1 MLEGMGRKAITAVVV
16 LAGIAAATVF
26 LVGRIQI
33 GSPGASSPV
42 ASPDLAQH
50 PLYRTYDFGE
60 AGPVL
65 RVGVQPLY
73 YPTGLIL
80 ETIRRDGVLREQLQG
95 LGLGLELFS
104 FYKGDDVNHFLL
116 HGDLDAGVGGDMPA
130 LRAAA
135 AGGVTVASVLHR
147 GYTSVLSRRWRFVAD
162 LKGQSIGYAFG
173 SNAHY
178 ALMKAL
184 ADEGLSE
191 DDVELIPM
199 EVTQMPSA
207 LQSGR
212 IQAFSAW
219 EPTVETVL
227 MMSPGTIVTSRTM
240 STGFLYFSDRLVQ
253 EQPMAARLLLAAQI
267 RATRWIL
274 RSRDNLRRATEWSI
288 QDAERF
294 SGESFPLGLD
304 RAMDLAEREL
314 LGVGSMPVPSGAGLA
329 PSGPLAIEFRFLKD
343 RSWIETDLSWDGLL
357 GAFDFSMITEVIG
370 RFDRYRL
377 EEYRYVDESAWGDPE
392 ELRDNG

>member
-1 MLEGMGRKAITAVVV
+1 MGRRTVTAAVV
-16 LAGIAAATVF
+16 LAGISAATLF
-26 LVGRIQI
+26 LVRRIQTRSQ
-33 GSPGASSPV
+33 GEPSPASSP
-42 ASPDLAQH
+42 DLTLH
-50 PLYRTYDFGE
+50 PLYRTYDFGK

-80 ETIRRDGVLREQLQG
+80 ETIRRDGVLREELQA
-95 LGLGLELFS
+95 LGLRLELFS

-116 HGDLDAGVGGDMPA
+116 RGDLDAGVGGDMPA
-130 LRAAA
+130 LGAAA
-135 AGGVTVASVLHR
+135 SGGVTITSVLHR
-147 GYTSVLSRRWRFVAD
+147 GYTSVLSRRSRFVAD
-162 LKGQSIGYAFG
+162 LKGQRIAYALG

-191 DDVELIPM
+191 SDVDLIPM
-199 EVTQMPSA
+199 EVTQMPAA

-219 EPTVETVL
+219 EPTVETAL

-240 STGFLYFSDRLVQ
+240 STGFLYFSDRIV
-253 EQPMAARLLLAAQI
+253 EERPAAVRLLLAAQV
-267 RATRWIL
+267 RATRWMV

-288 QDAERF
+288 QAAERF
-294 SGESFPLGLD
+294 SGESFPLSPA
-304 RAMDLAEREL
+304 RAMDVAEKEL
-314 LGVGSMPVPSGAGLA
+314 LGVRSTPVPSGADLES
-329 PSGPLAIEFRFLKD
+329 SGRLAIEFRFLKE
-343 RSWIETDLSWDGLL
+343 RSWIETDLTWDGILA
-357 GAFDFSMITEVIG
+357 AFDMDMITEVI
-370 RFDRYRL
+370 RRPDLYRL
-377 EEYRYVDESAWGDPE
+377 EEYRYLDESPMGDPE